1 LKIETKDISDIGL
14 LNMLNQRYK
23 VISMNCLEIQ
33 EYLLDYL
40 DNELSGTYQQA
51 VTEHLQSCLTC
62 REEVESYRKT
72 AVLLQLRGVPEPAAA
87 YWDEAWEKIR
97 DGFKARVV
105 PMHGKTLTSPSRW
118 LWLKRFDG
126 RKVAAVAA
134 VFLLLAFSAWWSWQ
148 ASQPEY
154 TERPQPSFDMR
165 ETTMRPAFASEQDLP
180 EDVRRQI
187 ELITASRVAFGS
199 IDPISKSVV
208 LTRIETNG
216 R

>member
-1 LKIETKDISDIGL
+1 
-14 LNMLNQRYK
+14 
-23 VISMNCLEIQ
+23 MNCLEIQ

-40 DNELSGTYQQA
+40 DNELSGSYQQA
-51 VTEHLQSCLTC
+51 VAEHLQSCLAC

-72 AVLLQLRGVPEPAAA
+72 AVLLQLRGVPEPAPA
-87 YWDEAWEKIR
+87 YWDETWDKIR

-105 PMHGKTLTSPSRW
+105 PLHGKTLALPARW

-148 ASQPEY
+148 AATRQFA
-154 TERPQPSFDMR
+154 ERPRPSFYLRD
-165 ETTMRPAFASEQDLP
+165 TAVRPAFASEQDMP

-199 IDPISKSVV
+199 IDPISKSVM
-208 LTRIETNG
+208 LTRIETND